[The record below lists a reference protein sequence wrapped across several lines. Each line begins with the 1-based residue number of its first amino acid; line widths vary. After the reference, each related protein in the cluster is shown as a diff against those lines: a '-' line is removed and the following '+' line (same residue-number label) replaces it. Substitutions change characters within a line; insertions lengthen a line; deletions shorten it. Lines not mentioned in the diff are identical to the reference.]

1 MRFPPPAKA
10 GGFQRKIFMKKVQ
23 VFTWIL
29 ALAILLSGCLTF
41 ELKDEREMPTFYE
54 IALVTHTPPGYVP
67 GQATAGATAVATA
80 LPSKTPTT
88 EPTSTPLPSPTLVSP
103 TPAFSSVVLVSTSC
117 RQGPGESFPGASILT
132 AGEKVTIVGRNPE
145 ATWWLV
151 QKDDGTQI
159 CWALAEVIAM
169 EGEFMSVA
177 IMSALPTPTYSIL
190 AQPLPS
196 PTQKARQ
203 KPPRATQ
210 APPPAVTDTPAP
222 YPSPSP

>member
-1 MRFPPPAKA
+1 LKN
-10 GGFQRKIFMKKVQ
+10 GHKKEIFMEKVKLLS
-23 VFTWIL
+23 WIL
-29 ALAILLSGCLTF
+29 ISGVLLSGCLTF

-67 GQATAGATAVATA
+67 GQATAVATA
-80 LPSKTPTT
+80 LPTNTPTT
-88 EPTSTPLPSPTLVSP
+88 EPTSTPLPSPTVITP
-103 TPAFSSVVLVSTSC
+103 TPVLAFLVTADTSC
-117 RQGPGESFPGASILT
+117 RQGPGDNYPGASYLA
-132 AGEKVTIVGRNPE
+132 AGETVTIVGRNPE

-151 QKDDGTQI
+151 QNEDGAQI
-159 CWALAEVIAM
+159 CWAPAEVIAM

-222 YPSPSP
+222 YPYPSP

>member
-1 MRFPPPAKA
+1 
-10 GGFQRKIFMKKVQ
+10 MKKVQ
-23 VFTWIL
+23 VISWIL

-41 ELKDEREMPTFYE
+41 ELKDERELPTFYE

-67 GQATAGATAVATA
+67 GQVTAVATAVATA
-80 LPSKTPTT
+80 LPSNTPTA
-88 EPTSTPLPSPTLVSP
+88 EPTSTPLPSPTAISP
-103 TPAFSSVVLVSTSC
+103 TPVLASLITADTSC
-117 RQGPGESFPGASILT
+117 RQGPGENYPGASYLT
-132 AGEKVTIVGRNPE
+132 AGEMVTIVGRNPE

-151 QKDDGTQI
+151 QKEDGTQI
-159 CWALAEVIAM
+159 CWAPAEVISV

-222 YPSPSP
+222 YPYPSP

>member
-1 MRFPPPAKA
+1 
-10 GGFQRKIFMKKVQ
+10 MKKVQ
-23 VFTWIL
+23 VISWIL

-41 ELKDEREMPTFYE
+41 ELKDERQLPTFYE

-67 GQATAGATAVATA
+67 GQATAVSPATATA
-80 LPSKTPTT
+80 LPSTTPTT
-88 EPTSTPLPSPTLVSP
+88 GPTNTVLPSPTLITS
-103 TPAFSSVVLVSTSC
+103 TPVLASLVTADTSC
-117 RQGPGESFPGASILT
+117 RQGPGVSFPGASILT
-132 AGEKVTIVGRNPE
+132 AGETVTIVGRNPE

-151 QKDDGTQI
+151 QKDDGAQI
-159 CWALAEVIAM
+159 CWAPAEVIAM
-169 EGEFMSVA
+169 DGEFMSVA

-222 YPSPSP
+222 YPYPSP